1 VVAGRV
7 DAGAVAVR
15 LTGQAGAIRIRRVI
29 WTAQAA
35 LEYREVVEVHILVHV
50 EPGVGARRVRLGNS
64 RTQNAQLEFGEIR
77 QIDVAVIVEIARDW
91 VRAGLARER
100 ACQQ

>member
-15 LTGQAGAIRIRRVI
+15 LTGQAGAVRIARVF

-35 LEYREVVEVHILVHV
+35 LEYREVVEVHVLVRV
-50 EPGVGARRVRLGNS
+50 EPGAGAHRVRLGNT
-64 RTQNAQLEFGEIR
+64 RTQKARLEVGEIGE
-77 QIDVAVIVEIARDW
+77 IDVAVIVEIARDH
-91 VRAGLARER
+91 RAGLARER
-100 ACQQ
+100 PCQQ